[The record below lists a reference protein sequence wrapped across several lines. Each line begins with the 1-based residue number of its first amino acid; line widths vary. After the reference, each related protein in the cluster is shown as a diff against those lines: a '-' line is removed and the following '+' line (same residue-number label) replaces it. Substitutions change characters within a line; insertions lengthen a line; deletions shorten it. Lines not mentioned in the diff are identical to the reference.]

1 MIFLTG
7 VFIPIHMHCARK
19 NTAGAGIEPG
29 LAELSLK
36 ASNQL
41 SHRFGS

>member
-1 MIFLTG
+1 MEILW
-7 VFIPIHMHCARK
+7 VP
-19 NTAGAGIEPG
+19 GIEPG